1 MPEPT
6 YRRASDCSES
16 ACVEVALPA
25 GYRKADGCGSGSCVE
40 VNRDYAHHDLVLVRD
55 SKDPPGVR
63 LSFTVAEW
71 QAFIRGVKE
80 GQFDV

>member
-1 MPEPT
+1 VSRPC
-6 YRRASDCSES
+6 SDLRCPQ
-16 ACVEVALPA
+16 VRIVNHTHDTTA